1 LNNIANK
8 PKPDWGRIENQ
19 KPGNMK
25 KEGRKRT
32 KRMKRECTTEE

>member
-25 KEGRKRT
+25 KKEGNKKNKENEKRAYH
-32 KRMKRECTTEE
+32 